1 MNTKQTRRKR
11 SHIRSNAARATQT
24 EIVASVRSHLLT
36 SALTF
41 VLVAVMV
48 TTVLLTTGRAV
59 AAQQE
64 VLAGIDSAGTRSI
77 IVKADQSAGIDSSV
91 IDRIAAIDGI
101 AWAGAFSAAE
111 DATNILTGGMK
122 VPVRTVWSRQLD
134 EIGLGSSVELGES
147 APRLAWGSVLALDQL
162 GLINQVGAV
171 RTGSGR
177 EITVMG
183 QFTSPDYLENLEPL
197 LLTPVSEP
205 GPVGTIVV
213 IAATPALV
221 SAVAAAVQSVLDPV
235 DPTKVAVSTSE
246 RLATLRGLIDQQL
259 SGFNVSLTVGVFVLV
274 GLLIAALQTGLVVMQ
289 RKDYGRRRALG
300 ASQRLIVL
308 LILGQV
314 VVLAAAGALGGV
326 LVGAIA
332 LGVQGAS
339 LPGLSFTTAVALLA
353 TAIALVSSLIPG
365 LIASRRDPVSELRV
379 P

>member
-1 MNTKQTRRKR
+1 MTTKRPALNRPHTRA
-11 SHIRSNAARATQT
+11 SLARAIRN
-24 EIVASVRSHLLT
+24 EIAASIRGHLLT

-77 IVKADQSAGIDSSV
+77 IVKADQAAGIDSSV
-91 IDRIAAIDGI
+91 IDRIATIDGI

-111 DATNILTGGMK
+111 DVTNIRTGGMK
-122 VPVRTVWSRQLD
+122 VPVRIIWSPQLD
-134 EIGLGSSVELGES
+134 AIGLGRSVGLGEE
-147 APRLAWGSVLALDQL
+147 APPLAWGSTLALNQL
-162 GLINQVGAV
+162 GLVDRVGAV
-171 RTGSGR
+171 GTAAGR

-183 QFTSPDYLENLEPL
+183 QLTSPDYLENLEPL
-197 LLTPVSEP
+197 LLTPASEP
-205 GPVGTIVV
+205 GAVGTIVV

-221 SAVAAAVQSVLDPV
+221 SAVAAAVQSVLDPL

-365 LIASRRDPVSELRV
+365 VIASHRDPVSELRV